1 MEDRNYTQGTAASIG
16 LADIVQVVFIILKLT
31 KLIDWPW
38 IWVLSPMWITA
49 AVILLIIFLFFL
61 LDRFS

>member
-1 MEDRNYTQGTAASIG
+1 MKNRNYTQGTAASIG

-31 KLIDWPW
+31 KLIDWSW

-49 AVILLIIFLFFL
+49 ILVFLGIFIIFLV
-61 LDRFS
+61 DRFN